1 MDSVP
6 KHQKVT
12 EDEGRMEA
20 ERDHP
25 LCVQVCAGHS
35 RETKIPQRQ
44 GKVGAVMSSMTRG
57 CAE

>member
-44 GKVGAVMSSMTRG
+44 GKVGAGMSSIPF
-57 CAE
+57 